1 LVAPRK
7 VDKAAEEIEKLIAS
21 DPKNIKHYSLL
32 VELYQV
38 NNMPEKA
45 YESIQR
51 MQGVDAGS
59 PYVMLALAEYYRSTN
74 QKEKSFEQIK
84 TCFRK

>member
-1 LVAPRK
+1 

-38 NNMPEKA
+38 NKHA
-45 YESIQR
+45 
-51 MQGVDAGS
+51 
-59 PYVMLALAEYYRSTN
+59 
-74 QKEKSFEQIK
+74 
-84 TCFRK
+84 